1 MSETDMANA
10 RAPHA
15 NTDRTLFATH
25 CGAPRNSAT
34 HRSAPRLQLN
44 DDEGD
49 LRQLELAPQTESPVI
64 HVSAAVVADRITA
77 LECAVVLAAHGEN
90 AVALGRRALNITHSH
105 REPDN
110 SPQRRGAWRLQ
121 GAAANVTKQCAG
133 RR

>member
-1 MSETDMANA
+1 MKE
-10 RAPHA
+10 RW
-15 NTDRTLFATH
+15 
-25 CGAPRNSAT
+25 RNC
-34 HRSAPRLQLN
+34 HQLTGQT
-44 DDEGD
+44 ERGRG
-49 LRQLELAPQTESPVI
+49 RQLELAPQTESPVI

-121 GAAANVTKQCAG
+121 GAAANVTKQCAD